1 MKGFNSFNTLK
12 YLPKQENDENGVTK
26 SSLIRQD
33 RIDRFKEIQHISAS
47 AIRIVIK
54 WMTLRREE
62 EERREMME
70 YLMEE
75 QEHYHYEKRIEKA
88 KFGLRVDE

>member
-26 SSLIRQD
+26 SSLIRKD

-54 WMTLRREE
+54 WMSIRREE
-62 EERREMME
+62 EEQRLHIK

-75 QEHYHYEKRIEKA
+75 EEQYNYELRIEKTR
-88 KFGLRVDE
+88 FGLRFDE